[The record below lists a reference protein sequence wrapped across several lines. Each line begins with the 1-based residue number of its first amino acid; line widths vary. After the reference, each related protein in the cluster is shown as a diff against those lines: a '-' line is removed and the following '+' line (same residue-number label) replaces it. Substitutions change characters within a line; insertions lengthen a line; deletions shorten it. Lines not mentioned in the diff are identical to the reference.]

1 MPGKADTL
9 LHCVLDTLP
18 VLFLCHQLDV
28 SIGDDSNRHP
38 LAVGLLDDHEIA
50 DMFGLHGCDG
60 IDTGRLRDDGDSVV
74 DFFHAR
80 RRPRRPSRLVALV
93 PGVDVP

>member
-18 VLFLCHQLDV
+18 LLFLCHQLDV

-38 LAVGLLDDHEIA
+38 LAIGLLDDHEIA
-50 DMFGLHGCDG
+50 R
-60 IDTGRLRDDGDSVV
+60 TNNK
-74 DFFHAR
+74 
-80 RRPRRPSRLVALV
+80 
-93 PGVDVP
+93 